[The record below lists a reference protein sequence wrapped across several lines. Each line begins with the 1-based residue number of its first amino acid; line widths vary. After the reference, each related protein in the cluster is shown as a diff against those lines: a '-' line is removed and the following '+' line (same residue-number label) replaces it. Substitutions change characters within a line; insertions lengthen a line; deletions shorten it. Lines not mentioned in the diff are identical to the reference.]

1 MLSLSTTH
9 PSVFGS
15 HTQLIAAI
23 PNMRLRIASGVIVA
37 VASLAVSE
45 RPALSPKIF
54 GVDPS
59 GAPPLFNPP
68 EFAPALGG
76 NAFDPENVADKT
88 LWDKY
93 LKKGDHMMCLME
105 ATDAGAGW
113 LEKDPRKPP
122 SAASKWTGD
131 LRGEHNLFI
140 ISIPG
145 DQHFRQLNSKNGSG
159 TSRSTTRAG
168 NVISRAW
175 DSRRRLKVSVSTRNQ
190 STTTRVIH
198 KQGATTAIQFN
209 IMTNTGL
216 QTLMT
221 NGARRFLSRTRS
233 TEPTV
238 RSIQY
243 VKSICTGRYNSLHRD
258 RILTR
263 HDRPQPASTSSLSTM
278 MEVSLP
284 RTSRAH
290 AMPFLVR
297 CLGVVV
303 PTLESFLQ
311 SNSRLTSSGHIGSA
325 ITPMSRTSG
334 SMALTMSSIR
344 TQLFW

>member
-1 MLSLSTTH
+1 
-9 PSVFGS
+9 
-15 HTQLIAAI
+15 
-23 PNMRLRIASGVIVA
+23 
-37 VASLAVSE
+37 
-45 RPALSPKIF
+45 
-54 GVDPS
+54 
-59 GAPPLFNPP
+59 
-68 EFAPALGG
+68 
-76 NAFDPENVADKT
+76 
-88 LWDKY
+88 
-93 LKKGDHMMCLME
+93 MCLME

-190 STTTRVIH
+190 STTMRVIH
-198 KQGATTAIQFN
+198 KPGATTAIQFN

-263 HDRPQPASTSSLSTM
+263 TRQATAGVYQFAINHDGGLIAKNIESPRHAVLSPMSWGRSANPGELPAIEFASDVFWAYWVRDNPNVKNFRVYGAHNVINTDTTLLVARALKNVGTNKLSVWPGNVFNIGSEEFRVLIGKSCSM
-278 MEVSLP
+278 H
-284 RTSRAH
+284 R
-290 AMPFLVR
+290 
-297 CLGVVV
+297 
-303 PTLESFLQ
+303 
-311 SNSRLTSSGHIGSA
+311 RLTTENVDWESRGLDLVLSS
-325 ITPMSRTSG
+325 TPW
-334 SMALTMSSIR
+334 
-344 TQLFW
+344 FC

>member
-15 HTQLIAAI
+15 HTQLIVAI
-23 PNMRLRIASGVIVA
+23 SNMRLRIASGVIVA

-59 GAPPLFNPP
+59 GAPPLFDPP

-145 DQHFRQLNSKNGSG
+145 D
-159 TSRSTTRAG
+159 
-168 NVISRAW
+168 
-175 DSRRRLKVSVSTRNQ
+175 
-190 STTTRVIH
+190 
-198 KQGATTAIQFN
+198 
-209 IMTNTGL
+209 
-216 QTLMT
+216 
-221 NGARRFLSRTRS
+221 
-233 TEPTV
+233 
-238 RSIQY
+238 
-243 VKSICTGRYNSLHRD
+243 
-258 RILTR
+258 
-263 HDRPQPASTSSLSTM
+263 
-278 MEVSLP
+278 
-284 RTSRAH
+284 
-290 AMPFLVR
+290 
-297 CLGVVV
+297 
-303 PTLESFLQ
+303 
-311 SNSRLTSSGHIGSA
+311 
-325 ITPMSRTSG
+325 
-334 SMALTMSSIR
+334 
-344 TQLFW
+344 